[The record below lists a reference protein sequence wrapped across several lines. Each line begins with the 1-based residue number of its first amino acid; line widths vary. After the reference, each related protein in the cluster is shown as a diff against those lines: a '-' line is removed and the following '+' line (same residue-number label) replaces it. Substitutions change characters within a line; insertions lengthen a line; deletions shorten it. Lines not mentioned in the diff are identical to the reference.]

1 MFKTPLTAEV
11 FFPEVGAGNFRRWHV
26 AFHLDDLWF
35 QMTLVT
41 KEDGRIRRRGMMA
54 GGVTIFKQLLGEQSP
69 GMRIE
74 NVQAVTPGWMNQQ
87 GLCVMSP
94 LDTLWVGQSRLG
106 CNAYVLR
113 LKTGKTYVYHADEG
127 EDESDL
133 QNLTQIYPVTAA
145 HSLKVH

>member
-1 MFKTPLTAEV
+1 
-11 FFPEVGAGNFRRWHV
+11 
-26 AFHLDDLWF
+26 
-35 QMTLVT
+35 
-41 KEDGRIRRRGMMA
+41 MA
-54 GGVTIFKQLLGEQSP
+54 GDVAIFKQLLGEQSS

-106 CNAYVLR
+106 RNAYVLR
-113 LKTGKTYVYHADEG
+113 LKTGETYVYHADEG

-133 QNLTQIYPVTAA
+133 QNLIQIYPVTAA
-145 HSLKVH
+145 RSLKVH